1 MSKKYIKIIEYLS
14 KKLENKE
21 KFKKSFNTIQNKVT
35 IYSFISSIFT
45 SGILTFVF
53 VNSFTSTILQ
63 FSFFFVFLGLFWLIF
78 LESFLK
84 IFVTKKIKNLNFGKF
99 LIFHNFDSFLERIIN
114 DVILNLEKDKLLE
127 YTEKVLFFISCV
139 DDSYLKHHLKI
150 KLLTKLELKDNLES
164 LLEKKENN
172 TINSDL
178 LVSTEKE
185 NIPIILENS
194 I

>member
-35 IYSFISSIFT
+35 IYSVISSIFS
-45 SGILTFVF
+45 SGILTFVL
-53 VNSFTSTILQ
+53 SDSLTSTILQ
-63 FSFFFVFLGLFWLIF
+63 LSFFFVFFALFWLIF
-78 LESFLK
+78 LKPFLN
-84 IFVTKKIKNLNFGKF
+84 IFATKKIKNLHLDKF
-99 LIFHNFDSFLERIIN
+99 FSFNNFDSFLERTIN
-114 DVILNLEKDKLLE
+114 YVILNLEKDKLLE

-150 KLLTKLELKDNLES
+150 KLLTKLELKDNIEF

-185 NIPIILENS
+185 NIPITLENS